1 MTYIIKQSKMNTI
14 ILIDA
19 GHGGC
24 TAGHYNT
31 AGKRSPIWEDGS
43 ILYEG
48 EFNRQIK
55 YRLKEMFQA
64 EGYPYVD
71 INPQDTDLDLYDRV
85 DVANCY
91 DNSIYISIHANAG
104 GGTGCEVFTA
114 VNCSKAST
122 KIAESLQKE
131 YQPHFNGERWRG
143 IKKKDFYVV
152 KHTKMPAVLIECFFM
167 DKERECKKYLMTSTG
182 RDRIALWIFTA
193 IKNYLASL

>member
-1 MTYIIKQSKMNTI
+1 MNYIIKQSKMNTT
-14 ILIDA
+14 ILLDS

-24 TAGHYNT
+24 LAGHYQT
-31 AGKRSPIWEDGS
+31 AGKRSPIWADGTV
-43 ILYEG
+43 LYEG

-55 YRLKEMFQA
+55 YRLKEMFEA
-64 EGYPYVD
+64 GGYPYVD
-71 INPQDTDLDLYDRV
+71 INPQDTDLSLSDRV
-85 DVANCY
+85 DIANTY
-91 DNSIYISIHANAG
+91 DKSIYLSIHANAG

-122 KIAESLQKE
+122 QIAKELEKE

-152 KHTKMPAVLIECFFM
+152 KHTRMPAVLIECFFM
-167 DKERECKKYLMTSTG
+167 DTERECKKYLMTKQG

-193 IKNYLASL
+193 VKNYIKTL